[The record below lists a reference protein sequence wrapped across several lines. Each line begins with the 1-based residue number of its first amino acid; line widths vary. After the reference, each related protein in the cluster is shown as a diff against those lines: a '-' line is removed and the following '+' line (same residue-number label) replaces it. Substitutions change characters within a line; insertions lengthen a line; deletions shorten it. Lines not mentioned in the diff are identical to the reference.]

1 MSRTATIIG
10 SKGGK
15 WSSISV
21 GSPVDLRP
29 EFKHGSFA
37 GFDTV
42 YYLDTSGGKRRKR
55 GQVSSPK
62 KAQAKGKGDTAKD

>member
-1 MSRTATIIG
+1 MARIATILG

-29 EFKHGSFA
+29 EWEHGSFK
-37 GFDTV
+37 GFDRV
-42 YYLDTSGGKRRKR
+42 VYLDTSGGSKRKKGQPAAAPKAKAKR
-55 GQVSSPK
+55 SS
-62 KAQAKGKGDTAKD
+62 D